1 MLVCPLS
8 KDLLRKY
15 INMDPIG
22 PFLSKSNVKLAS
34 QGPFEGIQGPIK
46 VLKGP
51 VAHNVENVFPCL
63 QKGIYLYGHFIGP

>member
-1 MLVCPLS
+1 
-8 KDLLRKY
+8 
-15 INMDPIG
+15 MDPIG

-63 QKGIYLYGHFIGP
+63 QKGI